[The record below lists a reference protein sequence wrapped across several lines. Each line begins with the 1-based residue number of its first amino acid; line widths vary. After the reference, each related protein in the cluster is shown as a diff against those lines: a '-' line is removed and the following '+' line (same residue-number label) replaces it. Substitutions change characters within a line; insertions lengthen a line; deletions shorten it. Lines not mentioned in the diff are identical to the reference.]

1 MSKTKRYIEEQMEQG
16 IDVLHPEWLNTQLD
30 DSYEQYYMDQNEER
44 KTNTSIG
51 KVCSSK
57 KDGRNHIDLP
67 F

>member
-44 KTNTSIG
+44 KTNTRT
-51 KVCSSK
+51 K
-57 KDGRNHIDLP
+57 
-67 F
+67 